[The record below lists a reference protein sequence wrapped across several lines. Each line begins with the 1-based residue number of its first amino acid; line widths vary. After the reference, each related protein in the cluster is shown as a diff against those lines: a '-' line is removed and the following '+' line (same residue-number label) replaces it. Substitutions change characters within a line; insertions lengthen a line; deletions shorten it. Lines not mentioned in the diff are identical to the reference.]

1 MGTTMSAAEFKDQGN
16 KHLKAEE
23 FDKAIECYTKA
34 IELNPN
40 EHTYYSNRSAAYLSK
55 GDGQTALYDA
65 IKCVDVKP
73 DWPKGHARKGAA
85 LHALKQYT
93 EAKQAYEEGLKLDP
107 NDPGCLSGVKE
118 VQKILSAPAGSGG
131 GALGGL
137 FNQQM
142 LSKLATHPKF
152 GPKLADPTFKMKL
165 QMMQT
170 NPQMMMQDPEMMEVL
185 SALIGVGGAGD
196 DDDDKTYTPPPPK
209 PAAKEE
215 PKKPAEPDYSNMTEE
230 EKAEAQKKQ
239 KAIEAKDKGNA
250 FYKEKK
256 FDDALSAYDEAMEI
270 DPTNIMIRNNK
281 AAVYIELNET
291 DKAIQICKDA
301 IEYAKEN

>member
-1 MGTTMSAAEFKDQGN
+1 MRCPE
-16 KHLKAEE
+16 
-23 FDKAIECYTKA
+23 I
-34 IELNPN
+34 
-40 EHTYYSNRSAAYLSK
+40 
-55 GDGQTALYDA
+55 
-65 IKCVDVKP
+65 
-73 DWPKGHARKGAA
+73 
-85 LHALKQYT
+85 
-93 EAKQAYEEGLKLDP
+93 
-107 NDPGCLSGVKE
+107 
-118 VQKILSAPAGSGG
+118 
-131 GALGGL
+131 

-185 SALIGVGGAGD
+185 SAIIGLGEGDGPSGAPSS
-196 DDDDKTYTPPPPK
+196 TPTPPPPK
-209 PAAKEE
+209 PAAKEQ

-230 EKAEAQKKQ
+230 EKAEAKKKQ

-256 FDDALSAYDEAMEI
+256 FDEALSAYDEAMEI

-301 IEYAKEN
+301 